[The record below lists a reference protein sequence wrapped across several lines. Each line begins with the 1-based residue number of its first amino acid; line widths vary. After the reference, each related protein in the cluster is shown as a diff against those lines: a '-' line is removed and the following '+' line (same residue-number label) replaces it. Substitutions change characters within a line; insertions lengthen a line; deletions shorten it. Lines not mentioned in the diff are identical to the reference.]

1 APPSIF
7 QVRRRL
13 PSPSSVAGAC
23 VLLLPAGASSSLPAV
38 LAEVEQIVSEYS
50 DIQFLEENDLSLYLE
65 QLTAELKTTEAE
77 NNDLCNEIEE
87 LKQTQ
92 IGSACQLEGELETL
106 NYVLDNYKPM
116 DNREVRERAPVD
128 GSNQSGTCRLSKE
141 HDE

>member
-1 APPSIF
+1 LLPPSS
-7 QVRRRL
+7 R
-13 PSPSSVAGAC
+13 SVAVFRRWCVRPPPPSFWC
-23 VLLLPAGASSSLPAV
+23 VLLPSCSAGL
-38 LAEVEQIVSEYS
+38 YS
-50 DIQFLEENDLSLYLE
+50 E

-92 IGSACQLEGELETL
+92 IRSACQLEGELETL

>member
-1 APPSIF
+1 SSLHLPG
-7 QVRRRL
+7 

-23 VLLLPAGASSSLPAV
+23 VLLLLSAGASSSLPAV

-128 GSNQSGTCRLSKE
+128 GSNQSGTFRLSKE